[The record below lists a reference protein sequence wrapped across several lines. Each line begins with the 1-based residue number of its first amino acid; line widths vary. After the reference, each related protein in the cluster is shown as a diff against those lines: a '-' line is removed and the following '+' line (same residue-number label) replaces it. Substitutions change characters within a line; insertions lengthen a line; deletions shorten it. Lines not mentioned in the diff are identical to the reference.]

1 MDGGDAAFL
10 SNYFEH
16 LFLFSC
22 LRSARNVYVVERV
35 LLSSSL
41 YCWRNTGNRQ
51 VSRTE
56 AAASAAGVDT
66 QNEVDKDRMFTAMD
80 VNG

>member
-1 MDGGDAAFL
+1 
-10 SNYFEH
+10 
-16 LFLFSC
+16 
-22 LRSARNVYVVERV
+22 
-35 LLSSSL
+35 
-41 YCWRNTGNRQ
+41 